1 MGRMTYGMIEKQ
13 KRIAT
18 RRMSKF
24 AYVLYPCKGNESWLV
39 TLFQDVLGEI
49 VNAT

>member
-1 MGRMTYGMIEKQ
+1 MGRIACGMIEKQ

-24 AYVLYPCKGNESWLV
+24 AYVQYPCMGNESWLV
-39 TLFQDVLGEI
+39 TLFQDVLREI
-49 VNAT
+49 VNAS